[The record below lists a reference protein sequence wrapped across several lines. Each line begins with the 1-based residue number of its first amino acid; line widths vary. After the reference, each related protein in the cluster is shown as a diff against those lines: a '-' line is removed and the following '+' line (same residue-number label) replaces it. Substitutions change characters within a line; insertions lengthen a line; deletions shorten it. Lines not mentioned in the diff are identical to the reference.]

1 MAESSTNLFELSF
14 DEINAMKKKEL
25 VSKIEKLKGKVI
37 VDNNIKNLC
46 DQVSRLSENLAKLM
60 ESNKKQFIVVK
71 KVNNLLQKG
80 VTEIEKSQAK
90 VEQYSRRNNVEIS
103 GIPHE
108 ILNNLEDKV
117 IDICKDAG
125 IEIGHMDIEGCHRLP
140 LSRNNA
146 GGTKRVIVKFVNRK
160 HSEDVLR
167 LKKIISSRSKVF
179 ISNSLCPYYRY
190 LWDKCKEL
198 QRRGIFSQVFCLGAV
213 VTIKVSEN
221 GPLVKIYHEN
231 DLKFYQSDGNASD
244 SE

>member
-1 MAESSTNLFELSF
+1 MAESTTNLFELSF

-90 VEQYSRRNNVEIS
+90 VEQYSSRNNVEIS

-108 ILNNLEDKV
+108 ILNNNLEDKV
-117 IDICKDAG
+117 INIFKDSG
-125 IEIGHMDIEGCHRLP
+125 IEIGHLDIEGCHQLP
-140 LSRNNA
+140 LSRNNS
-146 GGTKRVIVKFVNRK
+146 GGTKSV
-160 HSEDVLR
+160 
-167 LKKIISSRSKVF
+167 
-179 ISNSLCPYYRY
+179 
-190 LWDKCKEL
+190 
-198 QRRGIFSQVFCLGAV
+198 
-213 VTIKVSEN
+213 
-221 GPLVKIYHEN
+221 
-231 DLKFYQSDGNASD
+231 
-244 SE
+244 